1 MRHFTRTY
9 LIALGLAPALLS
21 AQSRNDYVMRNARIY
36 TVDETKP
43 FATAMVVRG
52 DRIVFVGSD
61 REALALAGKTTKVW
75 DMRGWTIL
83 PGFADAHIHVLGV
96 GESLRDVDLVG
107 SKSIEEVVA
116 KVVARSRGLKAG
128 EWIIGRGWDQN
139 LFPSRE
145 FPSHDALSRALP
157 NNPVVL
163 TRIDGHA
170 LLANAKAM
178 ALAGITSRT
187 ADPVGGRIVRDA
199 GGNPTGVFVDN
210 AKSLVARAIP
220 NSTHEELRK
229 SLLSAIG
236 NLNSWGL
243 TSAQDPGE
251 GPTVTGIYEELARAG
266 QLNVRSYVM
275 LSDPDVSDSAS
286 WARSKNPFIR
296 RGPQSALYNGHLW
309 IRAIKLYAD
318 GAMGSRGAAL
328 LAPYSDDPG
337 NSGLLVSTPAH
348 IRGTAEMALRKG
360 FQVNVHA
367 IGDRGNRIVLDAFD
381 SALKKFPTANHRF
394 RIEHAQTLSPSD
406 IPRFAQLG
414 VIPSMQS
421 SHQTS
426 DMGWIERRLGPVRV
440 RGAYAWRSLLETGV
454 IIPNGTDAPVERV
467 NPFITF
473 HSAVTRQS
481 PDNQP
486 AGGWYPAQRMTR
498 EEALKSMTI
507 WPAYAAFQ
515 EKILGSLTP
524 GKYADFVV
532 LDQDIM
538 RVPAEDIMKT
548 GVIATYVGGRSVY
561 QSPNEFVGCC
571 DRVPEA
577 AIPPASKK

>member
-1 MRHFTRTY
+1 MKHFIRTY
-9 LIALGLAPALLS
+9 FVALALAPVFAA
-21 AQSRNDYVMRNARIY
+21 AQSRPALILYNARIY
-36 TVDETKP
+36 TVDPAKP
-43 FATAMVVRG
+43 VASAVVIRG
-52 DRIVFVGSD
+52 DRVAFVGSD
-61 REALALAGKTTKVW
+61 AEARVFAGKGAVSR
-75 DMRGWTIL
+75 DMEGRTVF

-96 GESLRDVDLVG
+96 GQALRRVDLVG
-107 SKSIEEVVA
+107 VKTYEEVVSR
-116 KVVARSRGLKAG
+116 VVARSRDTKPG
-128 EWIIGRGWDQN
+128 EWILGRGWDQN

-145 FPSHDALSRALP
+145 FPSHDELSRALP

-178 ALAGITSRT
+178 ALAGVTART
-187 ADPVGGRIVRDA
+187 QDPVGGRIVRDA
-199 GGNPTGVFVDN
+199 AGNPTGVFVDN
-210 AKSLVARAIP
+210 AKSLVERAVP
-220 NSTHEELRK
+220 SSSRDELK
-229 SLLSAIG
+229 KALVAAIE

-243 TSAQDPGE
+243 TSAHDAGE

-286 WARSKNPFIR
+286 WANTKNPFIK

-337 NSGLLVSTPAH
+337 NVGLLVSTPEH
-348 IRGTAEMALRKG
+348 LRGTAEMALRNG

-381 SALKKFPTANHRF
+381 SALEKYPRADHRF
-394 RIEHAQTLSPSD
+394 RIEHAQTLSPTD
-406 IPRFAQLG
+406 IPRFARLG

-426 DMGWIERRLGPVRV
+426 DMGWVERRLGPERV
-440 RGAYAWRSLLETGV
+440 KGAYAWRSLLETGT

-486 AGGWYPAQRMTR
+486 PGGWFPEQRMTR
-498 EEALKSMTI
+498 EEALRSMTI

-515 EKILGSLTP
+515 EKEMGSITP

-538 RVPAEDIMKT
+538 RVPDTDIMKT
-548 GVIATYVGGRSVY
+548 KVLFTYVGGKVVY
-561 QSPNEFVGCC
+561 S
-571 DRVPEA
+571 A
-577 AIPPASKK
+577 K

>member
-1 MRHFTRTY
+1 MRHLLRTY
-9 LIALGLAPALLS
+9 LVAAALAPALAS
-21 AQSRNDYVMRNARIY
+21 AQSADLILRNGRIY
-36 TVDETKP
+36 TVDDAKP
-43 FATAMVVRG
+43 FGTALVVRG
-52 DRIVFVGSD
+52 DRVIFVGSD
-61 REALALAGKTTKVW
+61 AEAATFAGKSTRVIDLAGFTV
-75 DMRGWTIL
+75 L

-96 GESLRDVDLVG
+96 GQALREVNLVG
-107 SKSIEEVVA
+107 VTTYEEVVSRT
-116 KVVARSRGLKAG
+116 VARSRDTKPG
-128 EWIIGRGWDQN
+128 EWILGRGWDQN

-145 FPSHDALSRALP
+145 FPTHEELSRALP

-178 ALAGITSRT
+178 ALAGVT
-187 ADPVGGRIVRDA
+187 AKTKDPAGGRIVRDA
-199 GGNPTGVFVDN
+199 SGNPTGVFVDN
-210 AKSLVARAIP
+210 AKELVERAVPPSSHDELKKALVAAVDD
-220 NSTHEELRK
+220 
-229 SLLSAIG
+229 
-236 NLNSWGL
+236 LNSWGL

-251 GPTVTGIYEELARAG
+251 GPSVTGIYEELARANA
-266 QLNVRSYVM
+266 LNIRSYVM
-275 LSDPDVSDSAS
+275 LSDPDVSDAAS
-286 WARSKNPFIR
+286 WAKSKNPFIR

-337 NSGLLVSTPAH
+337 NTGLLVSTPEH
-348 IRGTAEMALRKG
+348 IEGTAEMALKNG

-367 IGDRGNRIVLDAFD
+367 IGDRGNRNVLDAFET
-381 SALKKFPTANHRF
+381 ALRKFPRADHRF

-406 IPRFAQLG
+406 IPRFEKLG

-440 RGAYAWRSLLETGV
+440 KGAYAWRSLLETGV

-473 HSAVTRQS
+473 HSAVTRQN

-486 AGGWYPAQRMTR
+486 AGGWYPEQKMTR

-507 WPAYAAFQ
+507 WPAFAAFQ
-515 EKILGSLTP
+515 EKTMGSLTP
-524 GKYADFVV
+524 GKYADFVI
-532 LDQDIM
+532 LSQDIL
-538 RVPAEDIMKT
+538 RVPETDIMKT
-548 GVIATYVGGRSVY
+548 AVIGTFVGGKAVY
-561 QSPNEFVGCC
+561 TN
-571 DRVPEA
+571 
-577 AIPPASKK
+577 ASWRDKLPGLPVAKTKR

>member
-1 MRHFTRTY
+1 MRHFIRTY
-9 LIALGLAPALLS
+9 FVALSLAPVVAAAQARPALIL
-21 AQSRNDYVMRNARIY
+21 YNARIY
-36 TVDETKP
+36 TVDAAKP
-43 FATAMVVRG
+43 VASAVVVRG
-52 DRIVFVGSD
+52 DRIAFVGSNA
-61 REALALAGKTTKVW
+61 EARVFAGKGAISRDLEGRTV
-75 DMRGWTIL
+75 L

-96 GESLRDVDLVG
+96 GQALRRVDLVG
-107 SKSIEEVVA
+107 VNTYEEVVSR
-116 KVVARSRGLKAG
+116 VVARSRDTKPG
-128 EWIIGRGWDQN
+128 EWILGRGWDQN

-145 FPSHDALSRALP
+145 FPTHDALSRALP

-178 ALAGITSRT
+178 ALAGVSART
-187 ADPVGGRIVRDA
+187 QDPVGGRIVRDVS
-199 GGNPTGVFVDN
+199 GNPTGVFVDN
-210 AKSLVARAIP
+210 AKSLVERAVP
-220 NSTHEELRK
+220 SSSREELK
-229 SLLSAIG
+229 KALVAAIE

-286 WARSKNPFIR
+286 WANTKNPFIR

-337 NSGLLVSTPAH
+337 NVGLLVSTPEH

-381 SALKKFPTANHRF
+381 SALRKYPRADHRF
-394 RIEHAQTLSPSD
+394 RIEHAQTLSPTD
-406 IPRFAQLG
+406 IPRFAKLG

-426 DMGWIERRLGPVRV
+426 DMGWVERRLGPERIK
-440 RGAYAWRSLLETGV
+440 GAYAWRSLLETGT

-486 AGGWYPAQRMTR
+486 AGGWYPDQRMTR
-498 EEALKSMTI
+498 EEALRSMTI
-507 WPAYAAFQ
+507 WPAFAAFQ
-515 EKILGSLTP
+515 EKEMGSITP

-538 RVPAEDIMKT
+538 RVPDTDVMKT
-548 GVIATYVGGRSVY
+548 KVLFTYVGGKVVY
-561 QSPNEFVGCC
+561 S
-571 DRVPEA
+571 A
-577 AIPPASKK
+577 K

>member
-1 MRHFTRTY
+1 MKHFLRTY
-9 LIALGLAPALLS
+9 FAALALAPCVAG
-21 AQSRNDYVMRNARIY
+21 AQAPADLILRNGRIY
-36 TVDETKP
+36 TVDDAKP

-52 DRIVFVGSD
+52 DRIVFLGSD
-61 REALALAGKTTKVW
+61 AEAETF
-75 DMRGWTIL
+75 RGRGTAMLDLKGETVL
-83 PGFADAHIHVLGV
+83 PGFADAHIHVLSV
-96 GESLRDVDLVG
+96 GEALRRVDLAGVTTY
-107 SKSIEEVVA
+107 EEVVRR
-116 KVVARSRGLKAG
+116 VVARSSRMKPG
-128 EWIIGRGWDQN
+128 EWILGRGWDQN

-145 FPSHDALSRALP
+145 FPTHEALSRVTP
-157 NNPVVL
+157 GFPVVL

-178 ALAGITSRT
+178 SIAGITART
-187 ADPVGGRIVRDA
+187 PDPVGGRIVRDA
-199 GGNPTGVFVDN
+199 TGNPTGVFIDN
-210 AKSLVARAIP
+210 AKILVERAVP
-220 NSTHEELRK
+220 SSSRAELTDA
-229 SLLSAIG
+229 LLAAIA

-243 TSAQDPGE
+243 TSAHDPGE
-251 GPTVTGIYEELARAG
+251 GPIVTGIYEELARAG
-266 QLNVRSYVM
+266 RLNVRSYVM

-286 WARSKNPFIR
+286 WANSGNPFIR
-296 RGPQSALYNGHLW
+296 RGPQSALYNAHLW

-337 NSGLLVSTPAH
+337 NMGLLVSTPEH

-381 SALKKFPTANHRF
+381 SALRKFPRADHRF
-394 RIEHAQTLSPSD
+394 RIEHAQTLSPGD
-406 IPRFAQLG
+406 IPRFVKLG
-414 VIPSMQS
+414 VIPSMQT

-426 DMGWIERRLGPVRV
+426 DMGWIERRLGPERV
-440 RGAYAWRSLLETGV
+440 KGAYAWRSLLETGT

-473 HSAVTRQS
+473 HSAVTRQN

-486 AGGWYPAQRMTR
+486 AGGWYPDQRMTR
-498 EEALKSMTI
+498 EEALRSMTI

-524 GKYADFVV
+524 GKYADFII

-538 RVPAEDIMKT
+538 RVPNSDIMKT
-548 GVIATYVGGRSVY
+548 KVLFTYVGGKAVY
-561 QSPNEFVGCC
+561 QGIACC
-571 DRVPEA
+571 DGIHGVLLKPG
-577 AIPPASKK
+577 PKK